1 MAKEWTLGEKTSGLK
16 KETEYAVLVSVIT
29 PAIGETQ
36 AQEYLDELE
45 FLADTAGAE
54 TIKRFT
60 QRLQHPEQRTFVGSG
75 KVKEIREYLDRH
87 ERSNEKKKNGWVKD
101 MGDNVYKANRKA
113 MKKARKAMPGM
124 G

>member
-1 MAKEWTLGEKTSGLK
+1 MSSNSDLPKSVRRVTVIQGDGASRTVFKKSKDKKSQSFMLKPFERVHRRMAEAMKE
-16 KETEYAVLVSVIT
+16 
-29 PAIGETQ
+29 
-36 AQEYLDELE
+36 
-45 FLADTAGAE
+45 GAA
-54 TIKRFT
+54 
-60 QRLQHPEQRTFVGSG
+60 
-75 KVKEIREYLDRH
+75 EYLDRH